1 MKYRKPITVLVIC
14 IAIIASFAASCGI
27 FTSGGQGRYEYRSI
41 RGVTVPIYGKGLY
54 RDMSSDLA
62 VQGIA
67 QDYVTLF
74 IAVPLLLLTLYYSLK
89 GSLRARFLLAGV
101 LNYFLVTYLF
111 YLEIAMYNFM
121 FLGYAALIGTSFFAF
136 LLVLLSFDIDSIT
149 DIFRREAPVRFTGG
163 FLIFN
168 SIIIGLLWLSI
179 VVPPLI
185 SGTVVPAEVQHYTTL
200 TVQGLDLGLFL
211 PVSFVSGFL
220 LVKKDRFG
228 YLAGTVTLVFLPLLM
243 TALVAKLI
251 AMASTGVSVIPAIFV
266 IPAILITALI
276 CCFLQIKN
284 IKA

>member
-1 MKYRKPITVLVIC
+1 MKYGKPITILVIC
-14 IAIIASFAASCGI
+14 IAIISTVASSCGI
-27 FTSGGQGRYEYRSI
+27 FTSGGPGEYEYQSI
-41 RGVTVPIYGKGLY
+41 RGIIVPIYGNGIYK
-54 RDMSSDLA
+54 DMSSDLA

-74 IAVPLLLLTLYYSLK
+74 IAMPMLLLSMFFSLK
-89 GSLRARFLLAGV
+89 GSIRARFLLAGT

-121 FLGYAALIGTSFFAF
+121 FLAYVAILGTSFFAF
-136 LLVLLSFDIDSIT
+136 LLTLLSFDI
-149 DIFRREAPVRFTGG
+149 EAIPEMFSNQIPFKLTGG

-168 SIIIGLLWLSI
+168 SIIIGLLWLSV

-185 SGTVVPAEVQHYTTL
+185 KGTIIPIEVQHYTTL

-211 PVSFVSGFL
+211 PISFVSGFL
-220 LVKKDRFG
+220 MLKKDKFG
-228 YLAGTVTLVFLPLLM
+228 YLAATVMLVFLPLLM

-251 AMASTGVSVIPAIFV
+251 AMSSTGVSVVPAIFI
-266 IPAILITALI
+266 IPAILLTALI
-276 CCFLQIKN
+276 CCYLQFKN

>member
-14 IAIIASFAASCGI
+14 IAILSSVAASCGI
-27 FTSGGQGRYEYRSI
+27 FTKSGSGNYEYQSI
-41 RGVTVPIYGKGLY
+41 RGNTVTIFGKGLY
-54 RDMSSDLA
+54 RDMSADVA
-62 VQGIA
+62 IQGIA

-74 IAVPLLLLTLYYSLK
+74 IAVPLLLLNLIFSLK
-89 GSLRARFLLAGV
+89 GSARARFLLAGII
-101 LNYFLVTYLF
+101 NYFLVTYLF

-121 FLGYAALIGTSFFAF
+121 FLAYAALIGTSFFAF
-136 LLVLLSFDIDSIT
+136 LLVLLSFDIVSLPDM
-149 DIFRREAPVRFTGG
+149 FRNGVPVKFTGS

-168 SIIIGLLWLSI
+168 SIVIGLLWLSV
-179 VVPPLI
+179 VVPPLVD
-185 SGTVVPAEVQHYTTL
+185 GTIIPPDVQHYTTL

-211 PVSFVSGFL
+211 PISFVSGLL

-266 IPAILITALI
+266 IPAILITAII
-276 CCFLQIKN
+276 CCFLQIRNVKE
-284 IKA
+284 